1 MIAKSKYI
9 LKSQFMLFQRYT
21 SVIYYSICHLR
32 YGSTIVKIYVKV
44 IDKFSADKVTSTSS
58 DKRELLRRA
67 ERC

>member
-1 MIAKSKYI
+1 
-9 LKSQFMLFQRYT
+9 MLFQRYT